1 MIFGCYGIFYVLYV
15 LFFEMVNDE
24 ILNDIKDLVEFIK
37 IKVKY

>member
-1 MIFGCYGIFYVLYV
+1 MIFGCYGIFYVL